1 LGRATVAVESRHMQ
15 WRDSVISHAKF
26 RGVTKRATF
35 WNFSLREVI
44 YKILVLKGL
53 KYKKILSVGWVAG
66 ALNFYSTHNEL
77 NRKYNIYIYILY
89 ILL

>member
-1 LGRATVAVESRHMQ
+1 MWKSISGRATVAVESRHMQ

-26 RGVTKRATF
+26 RGVTKKATS

-53 KYKKILSVGWVAG
+53 KYKKNQRGGS
-66 ALNFYSTHNEL
+66 
-77 NRKYNIYIYILY
+77 
-89 ILL
+89 

>member
-1 LGRATVAVESRHMQ
+1 MQ

-53 KYKKILSVGWVAG
+53 KYKKIQFL
-66 ALNFYSTHNEL
+66 
-77 NRKYNIYIYILY
+77 
-89 ILL
+89 